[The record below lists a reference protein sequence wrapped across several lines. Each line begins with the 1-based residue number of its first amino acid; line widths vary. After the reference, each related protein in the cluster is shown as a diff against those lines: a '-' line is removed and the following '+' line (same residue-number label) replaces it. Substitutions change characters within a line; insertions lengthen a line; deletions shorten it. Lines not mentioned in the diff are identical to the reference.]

1 MDWNF
6 ALRDELVDG
15 IKPSQQGWLWP
26 EKDNGCWDGPK
37 DNWQTFKPLI
47 RQHCKKFDTVVQ
59 AGGACGMYPFLLSTM
74 FEVVYTFEPSVT
86 SFYCLTHNTPRENI
100 IKMNAALGH
109 AHEMVRLNI
118 SDETNVGTNTVTP
131 DQMGI
136 VPMLMIDDLD
146 LPSCDFIM
154 LDTEGFEY
162 NTLIG
167 AQQTIDKF
175 KPLISLE
182 LGQTDAIKMFMEEM
196 GYSIIATAHAD
207 TYWAY
212 GADIAQ

>member
-6 ALRDELVDG
+6 VLRDELVDG

-47 RQHCKKFDTVVQ
+47 QRHCKKFDTVVQ

-86 SFYCLTHNTPRENI
+86 SFYCLTHNTPRENV

-182 LGQTDAIKMFMEEM
+182 LGQTDAIMMFMEEM

-207 TYWAY
+207 TYWAPK
-212 GADIAQ
+212 Q

>member
-207 TYWAY
+207 TYWAPK
-212 GADIAQ
+212 Q

>member
-37 DNWQTFKPLI
+37 ENWQTFKPLI
-47 RQHCKKFDTVVQ
+47 QRHCKKFDTVVQ

-182 LGQTDAIKMFMEEM
+182 LGQTDAIKMFMEEV
-196 GYSIIATAHAD
+196 GYIIIATAHAD
-207 TYWAY
+207 TYWAPK
-212 GADIAQ
+212 Q

>member
-182 LGQTDAIKMFMEEM
+182 LGQTDAIMMFMEEM

-207 TYWAY
+207 TYWAPK
-212 GADIAQ
+212 Q

>member
-6 ALRDELVDG
+6 VLRDELVDG

-37 DNWQTFKPLI
+37 ENWQTFKPLI
-47 RQHCKKFDTVVQ
+47 QQHCKKFDTVVQ

-86 SFYCLTHNTPRENI
+86 SFYCLTHNTPRENV

-182 LGQTDAIKMFMEEM
+182 LGQTDAIMMFMEEM

-207 TYWAY
+207 TYWAPK
-212 GADIAQ
+212 Q